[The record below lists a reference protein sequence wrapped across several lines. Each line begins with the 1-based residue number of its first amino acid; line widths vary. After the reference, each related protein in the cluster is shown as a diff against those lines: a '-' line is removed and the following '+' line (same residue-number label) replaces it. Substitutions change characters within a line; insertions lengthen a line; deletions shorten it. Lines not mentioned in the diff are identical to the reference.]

1 MSRLGPRQADETA
14 QSRDH
19 RDRWSRIAPVLAL
32 AAVVVLLSGCG
43 PEVNQPFSTIS
54 PQNEKTEDIQNL
66 YKIIFWAS
74 LVVFI
79 GVQVAIGYTALR
91 FRRRNEDRPE
101 QVHGSRKLEI
111 AWTVIPAAI
120 LLVLFIPTAQTIF
133 DHAND
138 EVMAVAS
145 GESFNVDV
153 IGRQWWWEISYPNI
167 PANPDDPE
175 SEPIV
180 TANEVLVPVG
190 ANVVFTLY
198 SNNVIH
204 SFWVPQLSGKMDV
217 MPGHDN
223 KMQFVADRPGNYW
236 GECAEFCGGSH
247 AWMRFKVKVVP
258 QEEFDAWVEAWRSP
272 PDVDDARPE
281 TEDVVD
287 APQAFG
293 ACIACHRVSGTNA
306 ASAPQGIDAIPG
318 YVDPE
323 TGLPNAES
331 RGFGPNLTLI
341 ACRDTIG
348 AGILENTPENMETW
362 LKHTDQV
369 KEGVFMPN
377 YYDPPQGEG
386 LTDEQVA
393 DIVAYL
399 DSLKPEE
406 GCPGADLLVGS
417 EVPPP
422 AVEALDPN
430 EDAGEDPR

>member
-1 MSRLGPRQADETA
+1 
-14 QSRDH
+14 
-19 RDRWSRIAPVLAL
+19 
-32 AAVVVLLSGCG
+32 
-43 PEVNQPFSTIS
+43 
-54 PQNEKTEDIQNL
+54 
-66 YKIIFWAS
+66 
-74 LVVFI
+74 
-79 GVQVAIGYTALR
+79 
-91 FRRRNEDRPE
+91 
-101 QVHGSRKLEI
+101 
-111 AWTVIPAAI
+111 VIPAAI

-223 KMQFVADRPGNYW
+223 KLQFVAERPGNNW

-247 AWMRFKVKVVP
+247 AWMRFKDKVVP
-258 QEEFDAWVEAWRSP
+258 QEEFDAWVAAWRSP

-318 YVDPE
+318 YVEPD
-323 TGLPNAES
+323 TGLPSLDSSS
-331 RGFGPNLTLI
+331 RGFGPNLSLL
-341 ACRDTIG
+341 ACRNTIG

-399 DSLKPEE
+399 DSLRPEE

>member
-1 MSRLGPRQADETA
+1 MSRLGPRQEDGTA
-14 QSRDH
+14 RPRARGSRL
-19 RDRWSRIAPVLAL
+19 IPVLVL

-43 PEVNQPFSTIS
+43 PEVTQPFTSVT
-54 PQNEKTEDIQNL
+54 PQTEKADDIQNL
-66 YKIIFWAS
+66 YKITFWAS
-74 LVVFI
+74 LIVFI
-79 GVQVAIGYTALR
+79 GVQAAIGYTALR

-111 AWTVIPAAI
+111 AWTIIPAVI

-145 GESFNVDV
+145 PDSFQIEVT
-153 IGRQWWWEISYPNI
+153 GRQWWWEISYPNI

-190 ANVVFTLY
+190 ANVVFTLL

-204 SFWVPQLSGKMDV
+204 SFWVPQLSGKMDI

-223 KMQFVADRPGNYW
+223 KLQFIAERPGVYW

-258 QEEFDAWVEAWRSP
+258 QEDFDAWVAAWRTP
-272 PDVDDARPE
+272 PPVEDARPDPE
-281 TEDVVD
+281 NPDVVD

-318 YVDPE
+318 YVE
-323 TGLPNAES
+323 SGTGQPSIDAS
-331 RGFGPNLTLI
+331 TRGFGPNLTLL

-362 LKHTDQV
+362 LKRTDEV
-369 KEGVFMPN
+369 KEGVYMPN
-377 YYDPPQGEG
+377 YYKQG
-386 LTDEQVA
+386 LTDEQIA
-393 DIVAYL
+393 EIVAYL
-399 DSLKPEE
+399 GNLRPAD
-406 GCPGADLLVGS
+406 GCPGADLLVGG

-422 AVEALDPN
+422 VVEALDPD
-430 EDAGEDPR
+430 EGAGEDSQ

>member
-1 MSRLGPRQADETA
+1 MSRLGPRRADETA
-14 QSRDH
+14 QSRGH
-19 RDRWSRIAPVLAL
+19 RGRWSRIVPVLAL
-32 AAVVVLLSGCG
+32 AAVVVLLSGCS
-43 PEVNQPFSTIS
+43 PEVAQPFTSIT

-66 YKIIFWAS
+66 YKITFWAS

-91 FRRRNEDRPE
+91 FRRRSEDRPE

-133 DHAND
+133 KHAND
-138 EVMAVAS
+138 EVMAEAS

-153 IGRQWWWEISYPNI
+153 VGRQWWWEISYPNI
-167 PANPDDPE
+167 PANPNDPE
-175 SEPIV
+175 SEPLV

-190 ANVVFTLY
+190 ANVVFTLL

-217 MPGHDN
+217 LPGHDN
-223 KMQFVADRPGNYW
+223 KMQFIAERPGEYW

-258 QEEFDAWVEAWRSP
+258 QDEFDAWVAAWRSP
-272 PDVDDARPE
+272 PDVADSRPE

-287 APQAFG
+287 APPAFG

-306 ASAPQGIDAIPG
+306 ASAREGIGAVPG
-318 YVDPE
+318 HVDPD
-323 TGLPNAES
+323 TGLPNPES
-331 RGFGPNLTLI
+331 RGFGPNLTLL

-362 LKHTDQV
+362 LKRTDEV
-369 KEGVFMPN
+369 KEGVYMPN
-377 YYDPPQGEG
+377 YYDPPTGQG

-393 DIVAYL
+393 EIVDYL
-399 DSLKPEE
+399 GTLKPAD
-406 GCPGADLLVGS
+406 GCPGADLLIGS
-417 EVPPP
+417 EIPPP
-422 AVEALDPN
+422 VVEALDPK
-430 EDAGEDPR
+430 EEPGEDPR